1 MDLKT
6 VNLTL
11 KLLARAL
18 DELIYKPKAKE
29 EEGCL
34 SCVQEACLRYIYYHS
49 SPKQP
54 KPSGKEVADALMISN
69 AAVTKLLDRLEK
81 KAYISREYNPTDR
94 RQVSIILTAAGREA
108 IHATER
114 EQEEKLGEILDRL
127 SAEDKDRF
135 FQGLNSF
142 MEAALVDREV
152 IGRICLR
159 CGWAHRPDCPGN
171 QLYQQLTG
179 EEKEKV

>member
-6 VNLTL
+6 MNITF
-11 KLLARAL
+11 KLLARVL
-18 DELIYKPKAKE
+18 DELIYKPKVKE

-49 SPKQP
+49 SPKRR

-94 RQVSIILTAAGREA
+94 RQVSLSLTAAGLEVIRT
-108 IHATER
+108 TER
-114 EQEEKLGEILDRL
+114 EQEERISEILDRL
-127 SAEDKDRF
+127 SVDDKDRF

-142 MEAALVDREV
+142 MEAALVEREV
-152 IGRICLR
+152 IDRICLR
-159 CGWAHRPDCPGN
+159 CGWAHRPECPGN

-179 EEKEKV
+179 GEKEKV

>member
-11 KLLARAL
+11 KLLVRAL

-34 SCVQEACLRYIYYHS
+34 SCVQEACLRYIYYHI
-49 SPKQP
+49 SPKQQ
-54 KPSGKEVADALMISN
+54 KPLGKEVADALKISN

-81 KAYISREYNPTDR
+81 KAYISREFNPTDR
-94 RQVSIILTAAGREA
+94 RQVLLSLTAAGLEVIQA
-108 IHATER
+108 KES
-114 EQEEKLGEILDRL
+114 EQEERIKEILDRL

-135 FQGLNSF
+135 FQGINSF

-152 IGRICLR
+152 IDRICLR
-159 CGWAHRPDCPGN
+159 CGWAHRLDCPGN
-171 QLYQQLTG
+171 QLYQLLTG
-179 EEKEKV
+179 EEKTNV